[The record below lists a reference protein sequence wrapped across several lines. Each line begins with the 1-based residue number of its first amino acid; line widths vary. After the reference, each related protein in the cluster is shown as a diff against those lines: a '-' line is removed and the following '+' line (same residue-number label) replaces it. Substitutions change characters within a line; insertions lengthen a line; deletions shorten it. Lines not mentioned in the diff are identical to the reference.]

1 MIHWWAWVAVIG
13 FVLIMLAIDLLVFQ
27 KEAHEVSTKEAA
39 IWSGVW
45 ITCGL
50 AFAVVI
56 AVWLGHHQ
64 ASEYLAGYLIEKS
77 LSVDNIFVFALIFSY
92 FQVPLAYQH
101 RVLFWGVLGALVCR
115 AAFILAGSAILDA
128 AHWTIYIF
136 GGFLVF
142 TAIRMVRHGDVQVD
156 PSHNPVLR
164 LMRRFVPMTSEYR
177 GEHFFVR
184 EGKKGR
190 RIGTPLLAVLVVVET
205 TDIIFA
211 VDSIPAIFA
220 VTKDSYLV
228 FTSNVFAILGL
239 RALYFLLAGMIGR
252 FVHLKTGLA
261 VVLAFVGVKMLI
273 TDLWHIPI
281 WLSLAF
287 IAVAIGASVVLS
299 LRATPPEPHDAG
311 ATGGEPVPVPDAGE
325 PDVGGLR
332 D

>member
-1 MIHWWAWVAVIG
+1 MIHWWAWAAVIG
-13 FVLIMLAIDLLVFQ
+13 FVLVMLAIDLLVFH

-39 IWSGVW
+39 AWSVVW

-50 AFAVVI
+50 AFGGVVL
-56 AVWLGHHQ
+56 VWLGHHA

-92 FQVPLAYQH
+92 FQVPAAYQH
-101 RVLFWGVLGALVCR
+101 RVLFWGVLGALVFR
-115 AAFILAGSAILDA
+115 AAFIAAGSALLDA
-128 AHWTIYIF
+128 AHWTIYLF
-136 GGFLVF
+136 GGFLVY
-142 TAIRMVRHGDVQVD
+142 TAVRMVRHGDQQVD
-156 PSHNPVLR
+156 PGHNPVLR
-164 LMRRFVPMTSEYR
+164 LMRRVVPLTSDYR

-184 EGKKGR
+184 EGRKGH

-205 TDIIFA
+205 TDIVFA

-220 VTKDSYLV
+220 VTKDTYLV

-261 VVLAFVGVKMLI
+261 VVLAFVGVKMLV
-273 TDLWHIPI
+273 TDLYHIPI
-281 WLSLAF
+281 WASLAF

-299 LRATPPEPHDAG
+299 LRTSPAE
-311 ATGGEPVPVPDAGE
+311 GEPAPVPLPIPETGPGPE
-325 PDVGGLR
+325 
-332 D
+332 